1 VSKTFPTVGIIADGL
16 MIGMF
21 KSPANSLGI
30 ELLSFDA
37 KDVGHSNIQ
46 ECDVVTI
53 ADQSNSLIIAKK
65 LEADGIMVRPSFSA
79 ISAASD
85 KFNSVV
91 DQVVRFV

>member
-1 VSKTFPTVGIIADGL
+1 MT
-16 MIGMF
+16 GMF

-65 LEADGIMVRPSFSA
+65 LEAE
-79 ISAASD
+79 ASQYVLHFLRFRRQATNLIQRLI
-85 KFNSVV
+85 KLS
-91 DQVVRFV
+91 RFV